1 MNVNHSIQS
10 SLTHN
15 GLSCEAEA
23 AARMHYTEIITYL
36 TGLSKHPGLQVSFD
50 FRMSVSPAPFSVT
63 DDISEISVVH
73 EEEQAE
79 EHAEVLANIER
90 ARKED
95 MEAVEARHK
104 REMAKVRAELD
115 AKVAA
120 AADDIYRTM
129 RSDLEEMRAENKALC
144 RERDEANLEVAA
156 AQKELSGWCERCVA
170 AQNAAE
176 TLRKELQ
183 TEVDG
188 ATRVFNAM
196 ESDIERLRAEN
207 KALERRVAEESH
219 WCKDANM
226 ALRTAEMHAQ
236 MLRTELAML
245 QKENEAVEARHQREM
260 AAASKELAEA
270 LKALSKGG
278 AKGSSVKLEPEL
290 APKFPEVVR
299 ASPQLLAALQAEKTW
314 NDGKDVCY
322 ALTKKDYEDMI
333 KAQAKAQAKAQ
344 GPLPSVEVVEDHV
357 DLDLLQK
364 MVGAPLSAPPSP
376 LVEEEV
382 EMPDQLAA
390 CGAPG
395 CPPAEAKPKP
405 NYNHHFWPSPTTKRF
420 AKHLAKHGWTKD
432 PKTIKSHEDA
442 LEYLAEK
449 AKLSVDDLLKMS
461 IKSYQTAHEPWS
473 LPGDPWS
480 SPNSQQFHL
489 N

>member
-73 EEEQAE
+73 EDEQAE
-79 EHAEVLANIER
+79 AHAEVLANIER

-115 AKVAA
+115 AEVAA

-129 RSDLEEMRAENKALC
+129 RSDLEEMRAENEK
-144 RERDEANLEVAA
+144 LEGQVEELHEELAD

-170 AQNAAE
+170 AQNEAE
-176 TLRKELQ
+176 ALRKELK

-188 ATRVFNAM
+188 ATRVFDAM

-207 KALERRVAEESH
+207 KALERRVAQESH

-245 QKENEAVEARHQREM
+245 QKENEAVEARHQRWP

-344 GPLPSVEVVEDHV
+344 GPLPSVEVVED
-357 DLDLLQK
+357 DARLDLLQK
-364 MVGAPLSAPPSP
+364 MLAPPLP
-376 LVEEEV
+376 LLIFLL
-382 EMPDQLAA
+382 PPQLTLW
-390 CGAPG
+390 
-395 CPPAEAKPKP
+395 K
-405 NYNHHFWPSPTTKRF
+405 
-420 AKHLAKHGWTKD
+420 
-432 PKTIKSHEDA
+432 I
-442 LEYLAEK
+442 
-449 AKLSVDDLLKMS
+449 LLVNKQMV
-461 IKSYQTAHEPWS
+461 
-473 LPGDPWS
+473 
-480 SPNSQQFHL
+480 
-489 N
+489 